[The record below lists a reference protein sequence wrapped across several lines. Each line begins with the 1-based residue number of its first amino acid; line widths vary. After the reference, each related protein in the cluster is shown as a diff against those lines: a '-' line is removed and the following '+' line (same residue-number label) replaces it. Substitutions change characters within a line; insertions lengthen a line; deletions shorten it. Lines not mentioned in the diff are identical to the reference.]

1 MAVPFR
7 YDLLAVDLRHLGS
20 RAQLGHVGAEPHG
33 PTHVRHVALGAHQV
47 DHRMGGGRVE
57 FAGIGPLQ
65 AQGVAGELHGH
76 ALQAEAQPQAGDV
89 VLPGEARRGDLSL
102 HASLAEPTG
111 DHDAVEVSEAPLGQ
125 KSLYIL
131 GLDPVDFDLGAMM
144 GPGVVEGLDHRQVG
158 IDQAHVLADQAD
170 PDQGRGADDPVH
182 QGPPLGQVWWGRLQA
197 EGFTD
202 IAVEALV
209 VEDERDLVEAVGVGS
224 VDHPLKRHVGQP
236 GDLAL

>member
-1 MAVPFR
+1 M
-7 YDLLAVDLRHLGS
+7 L
-20 RAQLGHVGAEPHG
+20 
-33 PTHVRHVALGAHQV
+33 T
-47 DHRMGGGRVE
+47 
-57 FAGIGPLQ
+57 
-65 AQGVAGELHGH
+65 
-76 ALQAEAQPQAGDV
+76 
-89 VLPGEARRGDLSL
+89 GEARRGDLSL
-102 HASLAEPTG
+102 HASLAESTG
-111 DHDAVEVSEAPLGQ
+111 DYDAVEVSEAPLGQ

-170 PDQGRGADDPVH
+170 PDQGRSADDPVH
-182 QGPPLGQVWWGRLQA
+182 QGPPLGQVWWGRLQV

-209 VEDERDLVEAVGVGS
+209 VEDERDLVEAVDVGS